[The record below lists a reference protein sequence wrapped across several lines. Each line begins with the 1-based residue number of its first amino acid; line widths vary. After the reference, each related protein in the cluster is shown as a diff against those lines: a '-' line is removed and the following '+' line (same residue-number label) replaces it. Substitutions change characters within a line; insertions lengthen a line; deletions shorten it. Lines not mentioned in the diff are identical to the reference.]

1 MIHVVVN
8 ISTKTRYALRML
20 VDIAAYQESGK
31 VKIKDISARQ
41 DISIKYLE
49 QIVTILSKAD
59 IVKGERGP
67 QGGYVLAHPASEITV
82 AEVVMNIEGTMAP
95 VPCIKDGKVD
105 CQRKDRC
112 TTLDMWLR
120 IEKAVMDIMNET
132 TIQDLLNDAN
142 SKGIIKIQDSMPEY
156 VI

>member
-1 MIHVVVN
+1 MFVN
-8 ISTKTRYALRML
+8 VSTKTRYALRML
-20 VDIAAYQESGK
+20 VDIAAFQESGK
-31 VKIKDISARQ
+31 VKIKDVSARQ

-49 QIVTILSKAD
+49 QIVTTLSKAD

-67 QGGYVLAHPASEITV
+67 QGGYVLSRPASEITV
-82 AEVVMNIEGTMAP
+82 AEVVMSIEGTMAP
-95 VPCIKDGKVD
+95 VPCIKDGSVD

-142 SKGIIKIQDSMPEY
+142 SKGIIRIQDSMPEY

>member
-1 MIHVVVN
+1 MVVN
-8 ISTKTRYALRML
+8 VSTRIRYALRML
-20 VDIAAYQESGK
+20 VDIAAFQELGK

-41 DISIKYLE
+41 DISVKYLE

-67 QGGYVLAHPASEITV
+67 QGGYVLARPASDITV
-82 AEVVMNIEGTMAP
+82 AEVVTSIEGTLAP
-95 VPCIKDGKVD
+95 VPCIKNGRID

-120 IEKAVMDIMNET
+120 IEKAISEIMTET
-132 TIQDLLNDAN
+132 TIQDLLDDAN
-142 SKGIIKIQDSMPEY
+142 SKGIIRIQDPMPEY